1 MKSTKKGKALTAV
14 LLVLVSVCAVILSAC
29 DNGSMSDGDFLTSIP
44 DLNASEE
51 SSNDDESSVYV
62 TPEGYT
68 ARPEIDEIVNVSPS
82 EVVIAG
88 TCEEGAVIN
97 IKGGKEEISVVSKDG
112 YFITTTVL
120 TGTSSTLLEITAKV
134 EGKEESEILSAVAY
148 YSAISEPRADGM
160 SVSVGKDS
168 HLYFDRMI
176 ENYTGSN
183 LLTQTELRQ
192 FKTFV
197 NGKVS
202 ACVSRANGGDFD
214 LIYVL
219 IPDVTS
225 IYDEYLDDSVVRNT
239 YQTRYQQI
247 SEALEGTEAIVVD
260 MYDVFMAAKEA
271 GEYPIYRTTDSHL
284 TEYGAYLVNVEICKV
299 MAERF
304 PAAAAHT
311 LDEYEISTKNVIGGD
326 LVSYLG
332 ISKAI
337 TNENVPVLT
346 PKYNTAIGNGESKG
360 FDTTKISDIKVYT
373 SSTDYSINDSK
384 DSGGVLARTYFRTEN
399 TDLPCALVYRDD
411 SAATLTPFLAERLC
425 NSMFALS
432 GDFTINLTDAGRHNG
447 EGRSIVDYVIVIT
460 GESNINKILG

>member
-1 MKSTKKGKALTAV
+1 MKSTIKGKALTA
-14 LLVLVSVCAVILSAC
+14 LMLVLVTLCAVILAAC
-29 DNGSMSDGDFLTSIP
+29 DNGEMQDDFLASIP
-44 DLNASEE
+44 ELDTSKAT
-51 SSNDDESSVYV
+51 SSDDESSAEV

-68 ARPEIDEIVNVSPS
+68 AKPKVGNIVNVSPN

-88 TCEEGAVIN
+88 TCEEGAVIR
-97 IKGGKEEISVVSKDG
+97 IKGGADEITVASKDG

-160 SVSVGKDS
+160 SVAVGKDS
-168 HLYFDRMI
+168 HLYFDKMI

-192 FKTFV
+192 FKSFV

-202 ACVSRANGGDFD
+202 ACEARANGNDFD

-225 IYDEYLDDSVVRNT
+225 IYDEYLDDDIERT
-239 YQTRYQQI
+239 THQTRYQQV
-247 SEALEGTEAIVVD
+247 SEALEGTEAIVID
-260 MYDVFMAAKEA
+260 MYDIFMAAKES

-299 MAERF
+299 MAQRF
-304 PAAAAHT
+304 PAAAAHA

-332 ISKAI
+332 IGKEI

-346 PKYNTAIGNGESKG
+346 PKYDISIGDGESKG

-373 SSTDYSINDSK
+373 SSTDYSINESK
-384 DSGGVLARTYFRTEN
+384 ESGGVLARTYFRTEN

-411 SAATLTPFLAERLC
+411 SAATLTQFLAERLC
-425 NSMFALS
+425 NSMFALA

-447 EGRSIVDYVIVIT
+447 EGRSLVDYVIVT
-460 GESNINKILG
+460 VGESNIDKILG

>member
-1 MKSTKKGKALTAV
+1 MKSTTKGKVLTAA
-14 LLVLVSVCAVILSAC
+14 LLALVTLCAVILSAC
-29 DNGSMSDGDFLTSIP
+29 DTGSGDSDFLASIP
-44 DLNASEE
+44 DLGE
-51 SSNDDESSVYV
+51 SVDTSVSDESSDES

-68 ARPEIDEIVNVSPS
+68 AKPKVGTIVNVSPS
-82 EVVIAG
+82 KVVIAG
-88 TCEEGAVIN
+88 TCEDGAVIN
-97 IKGGKEEISVVSKDG
+97 IKGGKEEITVASKDG

-120 TGTSSTLLEITAKV
+120 TGTSQTLLEITAKV

-160 SVSVGKDS
+160 SVAVGKDS
-168 HLYFDRMI
+168 HLYFDKMI
-176 ENYTGSN
+176 ENYTGAN

-197 NGKVS
+197 NSKVS
-202 ACVSRANGGDFD
+202 ACVSRANGSDFD

-225 IYDEYLDDSVVRNT
+225 IYDEYLDDDIKRET
-239 YQTRYQQI
+239 HQTRYEQI
-247 SEALEGTEAIVVD
+247 SAALAETEAIVID
-260 MYDVFMAAKEA
+260 MYDAFMAAKENS
-271 GEYPIYRTTDSHL
+271 EYPIYRTTDSHL

-304 PAAAAHT
+304 PAAAAHP
-311 LDEYEISTKNVIGGD
+311 LEEYEITTKNVIGGD

-332 ISKAI
+332 ISKNI
-337 TNENVPVLT
+337 TNEDVPVLK
-346 PKYNTAIGNGESKG
+346 PKYDISIGDGESKG
-360 FDTTKISDIKVYT
+360 FDTTKISDLKIYT
-373 SSTDYSINDSK
+373 SSTDYSINEGK
-384 DSGGVLARTYFRTEN
+384 DPGAVLARTYFRTEN
-399 TDLPCALVYRDD
+399 TELPCALVYRDD

-447 EGRSIVDYVIVIT
+447 EGRSLVDYVIVT
-460 GESNINKILG
+460 VGESNLNKILG